1 MLTFLV
7 RSILDCGLN
16 QPVSYGTSCVTRK
29 ISSVHTN
36 LHSDTTGITFHPTHP
51 TPSHLVGGSDCSDP
65 HILAS
70 PTAVGLPAELLVWIF
85 RLGGGGQLRFFSQV
99 CKRWRVVALS
109 TSSLWMTALNLTHG
123 TQWVCEVL
131 RRIDTAPLDIQILF
145 DTRFTSLLIRNA
157 IMVMQEH
164 LHRFRS
170 LDIVAPRHTMA
181 QILDSVGVEFA
192 SLPRLECISIGAEY
206 DYFQEI
212 HPSLLSIHVRNLQQ
226 LYLKDFSIDW
236 FVLTRSNLFISSRL
250 STLHLIDPDKHLT
263 PSICQLLS
271 VLAAIPTLTELCL
284 RHAFRIHDKEGDGV
298 QAIPRA
304 ELGNLTT
311 LEVAD
316 HIRLC
321 GAIMGAIQTPSLT
334 CLEIEAT
341 TNDCMKADIVAFMA
355 IMHTLSPQRQVD
367 ILLIACAEDSFT
379 LQAHSFTS
387 DHKETPH
394 LLITLFW
401 DDDDMNKAYLSLMAS
416 SILQLPFLHTATHL
430 HVATD
435 QIRDPTGLVS
445 PESWYEILGGFRAVS
460 MLDLYLGTI
469 MLLIGLYHDALLV
482 KNAAKNQRDFE
493 ILLPSLQ
500 TIAAPQSD
508 MFDALLGMIAELR
521 RDVGFPALKI
531 TKRKL
536 SEQ

>member
-1 MLTFLV
+1 MLTFPV
-7 RSILDCGLN
+7 RSMLGCGLN
-16 QPVSYGTSCVTRK
+16 QPISHGTYGASLGK
-29 ISSVHTN
+29 SQAFNYFITN
-36 LHSDTTGITFHPTHP
+36 LHSDITGATSHSTHPTHP
-51 TPSHLVGGSDCSDP
+51 TPSHLVGGSDCSVP
-65 HILAS
+65 HTPAT

-109 TSSLWMTALNLTHG
+109 TSSLWTTALNLTYG

-131 RRIDTAPLDIQILF
+131 RRIDTAPLDIKILAF
-145 DTRFTSLLIRNA
+145 DIRFASLLISNA

-164 LHRFRS
+164 LHRSRS
-170 LDIVAPRHTMA
+170 LGIVAPHHTMA

-192 SLPRLECISIGAEY
+192 FLPLLEWISIGAEH

-212 HPSLLSIHVRNLQQ
+212 HPSLLSIHAPNLQQ
-226 LYLKDFSIDW
+226 LYLKDFSVDW

-271 VLAAIPTLTELCL
+271 VLVAIPTLTELRI
-284 RHAFRIHDKEGDGV
+284 RHAFRIHGEASDVRE
-298 QAIPRA
+298 IPRA
-304 ELGNLTT
+304 KLGNLTI

-321 GAIMGAIQTPSLT
+321 GAVMGAIQTPSLT
-334 CLEIEAT
+334 RLEIEAT
-341 TNDCMKADIVAFMA
+341 TNVCMRADIVAFVA
-355 IMHTLSPQRQVD
+355 ALRTLSPQQQVD

-379 LQAHSFTS
+379 LQAYNFIFG
-387 DHKETPH
+387 HKETPL

-401 DDDDMNKAYLSLMAS
+401 DDDDDGMSSAYLSLTAS
-416 SILQLPFLHTATHL
+416 SILQLPILHTATHL

-435 QIRDPTGLVS
+435 LIRDPTALVS

-460 MLDLYLGTI
+460 TLDLYSGTI
-469 MLLIGLYHDALLV
+469 MLLIGLYHDTLLV
-482 KNAAKNQRDFE
+482 KKNQRDFE
-493 ILLPSLQ
+493 IWLPSLQ

-508 MFDALLGMIAELR
+508 TFDALWA
-521 RDVGFPALKI
+521 
-531 TKRKL
+531 
-536 SEQ
+536 

>member
-1 MLTFLV
+1 MPL
-7 RSILDCGLN
+7 
-16 QPVSYGTSCVTRK
+16 
-29 ISSVHTN
+29 
-36 LHSDTTGITFHPTHP
+36 
-51 TPSHLVGGSDCSDP
+51 HLVGGSDCSVP
-65 HILAS
+65 HIPAT
-70 PTAVGLPAELLVWIF
+70 PTVVGLPAELLVWIF
-85 RLGGGGQLRFFSQV
+85 RLGGGGQPRFFSQV
-99 CKRWRVVALS
+99 CRRWRVVALS
-109 TSSLWMTALNLTHG
+109 TSSLWTTTLNLTHG

-131 RRIDTAPLDIQILF
+131 WRIDTAPLDIQILAF
-145 DTRFTSLLIRNA
+145 DTRFTSLLILNA

-164 LHRFRS
+164 LHRYRS

-192 SLPRLECISIGAEY
+192 SLPLLEWISIGAEY

-226 LYLKDFSIDW
+226 LYLKDFSVDW
-236 FVLTRSNLFISSRL
+236 FVLTRSNLFISSCL

-271 VLAAIPTLTELCL
+271 VLAAIPTLTELCIL
-284 RHAFRIHDKEGDGV
+284 HTFWIHDEESDV
-298 QAIPRA
+298 VREIPHA
-304 ELGNLTT
+304 KLGNLTT

-341 TNDCMKADIVAFMA
+341 TNECMKADIVAFMTA
-355 IMHTLSPQRQVD
+355 LRTLSPQQQVD

-379 LQAHSFTS
+379 LQAHSFIS
-387 DHKETPH
+387 GHKETP
-394 LLITLFW
+394 LLRITLFW
-401 DDDDMNKAYLSLMAS
+401 DDDDDDDDDGMSSAYLSLTAS
-416 SILQLPFLHTATHL
+416 SVLQLPILHTATHL

-435 QIRDPTGLVS
+435 LIRDPTGLVS

-460 MLDLYLGTI
+460 MLDLYSGTI

-493 ILLPSLQ
+493 IRLPSLQ
-500 TIAAPQSD
+500 TIVVPQSD
-508 MFDALLGMIAELR
+508 TFDALLGMIAELR
-521 RDVGFPALKI
+521 RDVGFPVLKI
-531 TKRKL
+531 IERKL

>member
-1 MLTFLV
+1 
-7 RSILDCGLN
+7 
-16 QPVSYGTSCVTRK
+16 
-29 ISSVHTN
+29 
-36 LHSDTTGITFHPTHP
+36 
-51 TPSHLVGGSDCSDP
+51 
-65 HILAS
+65 
-70 PTAVGLPAELLVWIF
+70 
-85 RLGGGGQLRFFSQV
+85 
-99 CKRWRVVALS
+99 
-109 TSSLWMTALNLTHG
+109 
-123 TQWVCEVL
+123 
-131 RRIDTAPLDIQILF
+131 
-145 DTRFTSLLIRNA
+145 
-157 IMVMQEH
+157 
-164 LHRFRS
+164 
-170 LDIVAPRHTMA
+170 MA

-192 SLPRLECISIGAEY
+192 SLPLLEWISIGAEY

-212 HPSLLSIHVRNLQQ
+212 HPSLLSIHARNLQQ
-226 LYLKDFSIDW
+226 LYLKDFSVDW

-271 VLAAIPTLTELCL
+271 VLAAIPTLTELCI
-284 RHAFRIHDKEGDGV
+284 RHAFRIHDEESDV
-298 QAIPRA
+298 VREIPRA
-304 ELGNLTT
+304 KLGNLTT

-341 TNDCMKADIVAFMA
+341 TNECMKADIVAFMTA
-355 IMHTLSPQRQVD
+355 LRTLSPQQQVD

-379 LQAHSFTS
+379 LQAHSFIS
-387 DHKETPH
+387 GHKETP
-394 LLITLFW
+394 LLRITLFW
-401 DDDDMNKAYLSLMAS
+401 DDDDDDGMSSAYLSLTAS
-416 SILQLPFLHTATHL
+416 SVLQLPILHTATHL

-435 QIRDPTGLVS
+435 LIRDPTGLVS

-460 MLDLYLGTI
+460 TLDLYSGTI

-493 ILLPSLQ
+493 IRLPSLQ
-500 TIAAPQSD
+500 TIVAPQSD
-508 MFDALLGMIAELR
+508 TFDALLGMIAELR

-531 TKRKL
+531 IKRKL